1 MRCAPGFHDV
11 TRPSGPKLRTASG
24 EALITARNLASARR
38 VASARAVRVKLTMS
52 AAAIIRIA
60 AAPIEAN
67 AATTLAAAE
76 SQYRGFHTVTI
87 SRKCVSAQLTMNT
100 PKAQKKP

>member
-11 TRPSGPKLRTASG
+11 TMPSGVKLRTASG

-38 VASARAVRVKLTMS
+38 VASARAVRVNLTIS
-52 AAAIIRIA
+52 AAAASRIA
-60 AAPIEAN
+60 AVPMEA
-67 AATTLAAAE
+67 AAVTTLAPAE
-76 SQYRGFHTVTI
+76 SQYTGFQTVTT
-87 SRKCVSAQLTMNT
+87 SRKCVRAQLTMNT